1 VTEDDDAEKTPI
13 EDGSS
18 SKEQAAPRPEW
29 ISSKYA
35 VLADYAAVVDKD
47 NNTEYTLDED
57 PADADTIPKGP
68 CGCCDT

>member
-1 VTEDDDAEKTPI
+1 MTEDNSDKTSTEDAC
-13 EDGSS
+13 S
-18 SKEQAAPRPEW
+18 SKEQAARRPEW

-57 PADADTIPKGP
+57 PAESDTIPKGP